1 MGFIHIWGKA
11 FFRIKTAYKDK
22 DIENMYKINC
32 LQRRTEAHDIDAQ
45 LNALRELQ
53 MQPAFIAG
61 RQAVRNKD
69 RQSGLWTQNYM
80 SWCHRII
87 EIFKSFCRM
96 MFLRRDY

>member
-1 MGFIHIWGKA
+1 
-11 FFRIKTAYKDK
+11 
-22 DIENMYKINC
+22 MY
-32 LQRRTEAHDIDAQ
+32 IDAQ

-96 MFLRRDY
+96 MFPAKRLLSGLFTVHLGHKF